1 MSYDVRSAPGFP
13 MRAEV
18 MRFLLADPADVS
30 GLEGAI
36 REGLVNPTLIV
47 AVIGKT
53 HGNGLVDDYTRGY
66 LA

>member
-13 MRAEV
+13 MRTEV

>member
-1 MSYDVRSAPGFP
+1 MSYDVRSAPGSP

-36 REGLVNPTLIV
+36 REGSSIP
-47 AVIGKT
+47 
-53 HGNGLVDDYTRGY
+53 R
-66 LA
+66 